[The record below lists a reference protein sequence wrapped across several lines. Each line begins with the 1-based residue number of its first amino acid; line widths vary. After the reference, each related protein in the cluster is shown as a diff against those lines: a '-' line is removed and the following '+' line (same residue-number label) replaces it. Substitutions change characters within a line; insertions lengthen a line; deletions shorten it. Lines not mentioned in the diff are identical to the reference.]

1 MDAVFKA
8 LNDPGRRALLDRL
21 FKTDGLTLGELCEVL
36 PDMTRFGVMN
46 HLGVLEDAELITT
59 RRDGRRKLHYLNPV
73 PIRLVHDRWISKYT
87 ESLVGSVA
95 ALKTHLEGGR
105 PTMDTPEHIYQV
117 YIRCTPE
124 AAWNAIVDGD
134 VTVQYFYGTRIE
146 SSFEPGASMRY
157 TYPDGTVAADGE
169 IISFDPPKR
178 LEYTFHPRWDP
189 DLDAAGPVRQ
199 VWLVEEANGVTKLTV
214 ELWDIDPAGKTFAE
228 FTGGIPYIVSGM
240 KSVLETGQPL
250 G

>member
-105 PTMDTPEHIYQV
+105 PT
-117 YIRCTPE
+117 RS
-124 AAWNAIVDGD
+124 N
-134 VTVQYFYGTRIE
+134 E
-146 SSFEPGASMRY
+146 SRRVSLFG
-157 TYPDGTVAADGE
+157 
-169 IISFDPPKR
+169 
-178 LEYTFHPRWDP
+178 
-189 DLDAAGPVRQ
+189 AAGGESARRS
-199 VWLVEEANGVTKLTV
+199 
-214 ELWDIDPAGKTFAE
+214 
-228 FTGGIPYIVSGM
+228 SGM
-240 KSVLETGQPL
+240 PARMKLSTG
-250 G
+250 